1 MENEAPFEIDED
13 PVWPELVRMLS
24 GPGPDNRPMMIV
36 ESAWL
41 DADGQLHI
49 VGQVDCYLGEF
60 RTAEVVVDRR
70 FAIGAGF
77 YKDVASSVLTA
88 SQAVT
93 ELVCSADP
101 PQKVVLVGQMFRW
114 QHPFT

>member
-1 MENEAPFEIDED
+1 MENEARFEINED

-24 GPGPDNRPMMIV
+24 GPGPDN
-36 ESAWL
+36 
-41 DADGQLHI
+41 
-49 VGQVDCYLGEF
+49 

-88 SQAVT
+88 SEAVT

-101 PQKVVLVGQMFRW
+101 PQKVVLVG
-114 QHPFT
+114 